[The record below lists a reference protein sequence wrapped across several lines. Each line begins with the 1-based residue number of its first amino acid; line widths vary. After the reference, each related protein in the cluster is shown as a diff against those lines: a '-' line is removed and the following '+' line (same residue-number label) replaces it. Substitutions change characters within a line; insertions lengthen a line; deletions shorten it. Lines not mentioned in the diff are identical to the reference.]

1 MSFLKKLFGFGGS
14 KQDGVIELID
24 ETLHT
29 ISEKAGIEFS
39 YEIYE
44 QGDNVHVDL
53 NGDDNKMIKAK
64 DGQLLDGIQF
74 FVKRVVQHKFKENV
88 PNIVFDCDGFRE
100 DADKA
105 LIQLA
110 EKLKG
115 IAIEKNRSVYFRALP
130 PRDRRVIHQHLAQDE
145 RVVSKSIGDGL
156 YKKIKVFP
164 AKGGKR
170 KNHNK
175 NAEKTAN

>member
-1 MSFLKKLFGFGGS
+1 MSFLKKLFGFGGG
-14 KQDGVIELID
+14 KQDGVIGLID
-24 ETLHT
+24 DTLHEL
-29 ISEKAGIEFS
+29 SEKAGLNFS

-44 QGDNVHVDL
+44 KEDSIHVDL
-53 NGDDNKMIKAK
+53 NGEENKMIKAK

-105 LIQLA
+105 LVELA

-145 RVVSKSIGDGL
+145 RVISKSIGDGL

-164 AKGGKR
+164 AKGKR
-170 KNHNK
+170 KNNQNNNNQK
-175 NAEKTAN
+175 SAN